1 MQIKSFK
8 FMLALGLIT
17 FFSCN
22 TAKQNNTETGLD
34 GHTSQNSLDW
44 QGTYSGIL
52 PCADCEGIETEL
64 SLNAESEFVLISEY
78 IDRFVIDTVKGT
90 FTWEGNN
97 IKLESQQDEMPL
109 LYKVE
114 ENQLRQLHLDGKEV
128 TGELA
133 QHYVLRKNGNL
144 NVEDKRWQL
153 VELNG
158 QKVKGNPD
166 THYLIFHS
174 KEGRLEAKADCNVL
188 LNDYKI
194 KNELQLIIQPGISTL
209 MACPDRLEDDYFKV
223 LTLADNISTDGK
235 TLTLNKGRMAPLARF
250 ELVVE

>member
-1 MQIKSFK
+1 MKINSFK
-8 FMLALGLIT
+8 FMLAFGLIT

-22 TAKQNNTETGLD
+22 TAKQNNNETRLD
-34 GHTSQNSLDW
+34 GHMSRNSLDW

-52 PCADCEGIETEL
+52 PCADCDGIETEL

-78 IDRFVIDTVKGT
+78 IDRSIVDTVKGT

-109 LYKVE
+109 LFKVE
-114 ENQLRQLHLDGKEV
+114 ENQLRQLHLDGAQV

-133 QHYVLRKNGNL
+133 QHYVLHKNGNS

-158 QKVKGNPD
+158 QEVKGNPD

-174 KEGRLEAKADCNVL
+174 KEGRLEAKVDCNVL

-194 KNELQLIIQPGISTL
+194 KNELQLTIQPGISTL
-209 MACPDRLEDDYFKV
+209 MACPDNLEDEFVKV
-223 LTLADNISTDGK
+223 LTLADNISTDGQI
-235 TLTLNKGRMAPLARF
+235 LTLNKGRMAPLARF
-250 ELVVE
+250 ELREK